1 MEFILL
7 ANIKRL
13 HEVPV
18 GIKADTTLPFH
29 NLQTIQ
35 KGSENYK
42 FCIQSTCIPTL

>member
-1 MEFILL
+1 MECIQF

-13 HEVPV
+13 HEVSV

-29 NLQTIQ
+29 NSQTFQ
-35 KGSENYK
+35 KGRGNYK